1 MRSDRTQK
9 IVFPPRAQMSFSET
23 CFIIVSHGDA
33 NISSVALKTDTSWT
47 SGSSGYIIADSTQ
60 LAIATL
66 YVQLAICTVQNKKKL
81 LPSVHIDLS
90 RYRSEDSGFKA
101 LTANENQSR
110 SKDVL

>member
-1 MRSDRTQK
+1 
-9 IVFPPRAQMSFSET
+9 MSFSET

-81 LPSVHIDLS
+81 LPSVRIDLS